1 MHYSLLNIKTLI
13 VRRPLLSLMIVLS
26 QIAAILSVYLS
37 VGFINNSI
45 SDKKE
50 AYEAQLWFNVSF
62 ANSAEDGGDGST
74 DTKWGSISHKFY
86 ELNEFI
92 KNDADSISMICY
104 GYDGDKRIGLY
115 SGISDTFSVFDK
127 NCCAAGE
134 ADAAV
139 GDVFTVEGVDFTVT
153 ETGKERPTIVVNIDD
168 IPETAVITF
177 FNIHLNDAIS
187 KERIEEISSKI
198 SELFGKTKG
207 MHTPEPMTLKRIQIN
222 NMFILASALILLMAI
237 VNISVYFRY
246 LFKKREK
253 ENAILKICGANKHNI
268 FGISLA
274 EMFGSY
280 ILSLAASIALFSVF
294 LPRLKDKYQGFSLF
308 DDKKYIVIFAA
319 TYFLVSAL
327 VSIALSLGYSLTSPS
342 ESYKRAQKGGV

>member
-1 MHYSLLNIKTLI
+1 MT
-13 VRRPLLSLMIVLS
+13 
-26 QIAAILSVYLS
+26 
-37 VGFINNSI
+37 
-45 SDKKE
+45 E
-50 AYEAQLWFNVSF
+50 
-62 ANSAEDGGDGST
+62 
-74 DTKWGSISHKFY
+74 
-86 ELNEFI
+86 
-92 KNDADSISMICY
+92 SMNT
-104 GYDGDKRIGLY
+104 LY

-198 SELFGKTKG
+198 CELFGKTKG

-222 NMFILASALILLMAI
+222 NMFILASALILLMAV

-253 ENAILKICGANKHNI
+253 ENA
-268 FGISLA
+268 
-274 EMFGSY
+274 Y
-280 ILSLAASIALFSVF
+280 
-294 LPRLKDKYQGFSLF
+294 
-308 DDKKYIVIFAA
+308 
-319 TYFLVSAL
+319 
-327 VSIALSLGYSLTSPS
+327 
-342 ESYKRAQKGGV
+342 

>member
-139 GDVFTVEGVDFTVT
+139 GDVFTVEGVDF
-153 ETGKERPTIVVNIDD
+153 IDD

>member
-86 ELNEFI
+86 ELSEFV

-222 NMFILASALILLMAI
+222 NMFILA
-237 VNISVYFRY
+237 RY